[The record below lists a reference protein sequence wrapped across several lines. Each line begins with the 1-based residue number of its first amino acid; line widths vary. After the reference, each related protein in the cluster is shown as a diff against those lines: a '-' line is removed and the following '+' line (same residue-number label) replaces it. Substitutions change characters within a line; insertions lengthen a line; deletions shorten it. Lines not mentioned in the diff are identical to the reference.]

1 VRARAR
7 ARTADGGARVGP
19 VRELDLRA
27 VHAAVAGG
35 SVLAAGGGGWVEH
48 GLLVGSTAVQYGT
61 PRLAALDEV
70 DPDAMLAT
78 VSAIG
83 APAAVGWEMR
93 PSDYVRAL
101 RLLMDAVPDP
111 IVGTVTAQNGS
122 STTCNGWVASA
133 VLGTLVID
141 AAGDGRAHP
150 TGKMGSFG
158 LAADDGYQ
166 TVQAVAGGNRA
177 DMRYLEVVT
186 RGTVR
191 HTANVLRTAAA
202 ESGGFIAAARHPLP
216 AAFVARH
223 GAVGAISFALALGEA
238 ILAVQEAGPR
248 RMIDVA
254 AEHLDGRLIAEGR
267 VRSRKLRTVNAFDI
281 GTIVVEELELGFVNE
296 YLTAEVAGERV
307 ATFPDVLATLSVRTG
322 RIVSIADLREGDEVA
337 VLHVPKVNVPLGDG
351 VREPSVYPEVEA
363 MLGKPLAE
371 YALA

>member
-1 VRARAR
+1 M
-7 ARTADGGARVGP
+7 
-19 VRELDLRA
+19 RELDLRA

-48 GLLVGSTAVQYGT
+48 GLLVGTTAVQYGA

-70 DPDAMLAT
+70 DPAAMLAT

-93 PSDYVRAL
+93 PGDYVRAL
-101 RLLMDAVPDP
+101 QLLMDAVPDP
-111 IVGTVTAQNGS
+111 IIGTVTAQNGS

-158 LAADDGYQ
+158 LAADDDYQ
-166 TVQAVAGGNRA
+166 TIQAVAGGNRA
-177 DMRYLEVVT
+177 ANRYLEVLT

-191 HTANVLRTAAA
+191 HTANVLRTASDQA
-202 ESGGFIAAARHPLP
+202 GGFISAARNPLP
-216 AAFVARH
+216 ASFVAAH
-223 GAVGAISFALALGEA
+223 AAVGAISFALELGEA
-238 ILAVQEAGPR
+238 ILEAAPAAR
-248 RMIDVA
+248 RMIEVTAD
-254 AEHLDGRLIAEGR
+254 HLGGSIIVEGP
-267 VRSRKLRTVNAFDI
+267 VRRRELRTENAFDI
-281 GTIVVEELELGFVNE
+281 GTIGVGELELGFVNE
-296 YLTAEVAGERV
+296 YLTAESGGQRL
-307 ATFPDVLATLSVRTG
+307 ATFPDVLATLSPKTG
-322 RIVSIADLREGDEVA
+322 RIISIADLREGDEVA
-337 VLHVPKVNVPLGDG
+337 VLHVPKANVPLGDG

>member
-1 VRARAR
+1 MR
-7 ARTADGGARVGP
+7 D
-19 VRELDLRA
+19 LDLHA

-35 SVLAAGGGGWVEH
+35 SVLAAGGGGWVDH
-48 GLLVGSTAVQYGT
+48 GLLVGTTAVQYGT
-61 PRLAALDEV
+61 PRLVALDEL

-93 PSDYVRAL
+93 PGDYVRAL
-101 RLLMDAVPDP
+101 ELLMEVVPEP

-133 VLGTLVID
+133 VLGTVVVD

-158 LAADDGYQ
+158 LAADDDYE

-177 DMRYLEVVT
+177 QSRYLEVVT

-191 HTANVLRTAAA
+191 HTANVLRTAA
-202 ESGGFIAAARHPLP
+202 EQSGGFIAAARNPLP
-216 AAFVARH
+216 ASFVAGH
-223 GAVGAISFALALGEA
+223 AAVGAISFALDLGEA
-238 ILAVQEAGPR
+238 ILAAEPHGPE
-248 RMIDVA
+248 RMIDVT
-254 AEHLDGRLIAEGR
+254 AEHLGGRMIARGP
-267 VRSRKLRTVNAFDI
+267 VRSRLLRTENAFDV
-281 GTIVVEELELGFVNE
+281 GSVVVQDVELGFVNE
-296 YLTAEVAGERV
+296 YLTAESAGERL
-307 ATFPDVLATLSVRTG
+307 ATFPDVLATLSVHTG
-322 RIVSIADLREGDEVA
+322 RIISIADLREGDEVA
-337 VLHVPKVNVPLGDG
+337 VLHVPKANVPLGDG

>member
-1 VRARAR
+1 M
-7 ARTADGGARVGP
+7 
-19 VRELDLRA
+19 RELDLNA

-35 SVLAAGGGGWVEH
+35 SVLAAGGGGWVDH
-48 GLLVGSTAVQYGT
+48 GMLVGTTAVQYGSPKLVT
-61 PRLAALDEV
+61 LEELA
-70 DPDAMLAT
+70 PDAMIAT

-101 RLLMDAVPDP
+101 ELLIDAVDEP

-133 VLGTLVID
+133 VLGTLVVD

-158 LAADDGYQ
+158 LAADDDYE

-177 DMRYLEVVT
+177 ENRYLEVVT

-191 HTANVLRTAAA
+191 RTANVLRTASDM
-202 ESGGFIAAARHPLP
+202 SGGFISCARNPLP
-216 AAFVARH
+216 ASFVAEH
-223 GAVGAISFALALGEA
+223 AAVGAISFALSLGES
-238 ILAVQEAGPR
+238 ILAAQDDGPEA
-248 RMIDVA
+248 MIQATVD
-254 AEHLDGRLIAEGR
+254 HLGGRILGR
-267 VRSRKLRTVNAFDI
+267 GGVRTKTLRTENAFDI
-281 GTIVVEELELGFVNE
+281 GTVAVGELELGFVNE
-296 YLTAEVAGERV
+296 YLTADSGGERL
-307 ATFPDVLATLSVRTG
+307 ATFPDVLATLSPQTG
-322 RIVSIADLREGDEVA
+322 RIISIANLREGDEVA
-337 VLHVPKVNVPLGDG
+337 VLHVPKANVPLGDG

>member
-1 VRARAR
+1 M
-7 ARTADGGARVGP
+7 
-19 VRELDLRA
+19 RELDLNA
-27 VHAAVAGG
+27 VQAAVAGG
-35 SVLAAGGGGWVEH
+35 SVLAAGGGGWVDH
-48 GLLVGSTAVQYGT
+48 GMLVGTTAVQYGS
-61 PRLAALDEV
+61 PRLVTLDEL

-93 PSDYVRAL
+93 PGDYVRAL
-101 RLLMDAVPDP
+101 ELLMEAIDEP

-133 VLGTLVID
+133 VLGTVVVD

-158 LAADDGYQ
+158 LAADDDYE

-177 DMRYLEVVT
+177 EERYLEVVT

-191 HTANVLRTAAA
+191 RTANVLRTAADM
-202 ESGGFIAAARHPLP
+202 SGGFISCARNPLP
-216 AAFVARH
+216 ASFVRDHA
-223 GAVGAISFALALGEA
+223 AVGAISFALSLGES
-238 ILAVQEAGPR
+238 ILAAEPDGPEA
-248 RMIDVA
+248 MIRA
-254 AEHLDGRLIAEGR
+254 TAEHLGGRIIQRGTVATR
-267 VRSRKLRTVNAFDI
+267 TLRTENAFDI
-281 GTIVVEELELGFVNE
+281 GTIVVGEVELGFVNE
-296 YLTAEVAGERV
+296 YLTAESGGERL
-307 ATFPDVLATLSVRTG
+307 ATFPDVLTTLSPATG
-322 RIVSIADLREGDEVA
+322 RIISIANLREGDEVA
-337 VLHVPKVNVPLGDG
+337 VLHVPKANVPLGDG